1 MNEICPSFI
10 THYHL
15 ADRPPFL
22 TLSDLE
28 NGSDSPIFHELRNRH
43 KYNAG
48 YQRRYGINY
57 IDTRRK
63 IENDLLRLFIER
75 GGKPIRKYPFYFVLG
90 SSIWFKYLVKDHLE
104 VRIQIRDLD
113 PATTSFTF
121 PDSYVA
127 LSNNKKPYH
136 GKVFLLHELK
146 NFIEE
151 YGIPDND
158 ASFNYERYWEGDFEK
173 YIEVQIWEDNIVKP
187 CIDRYYKE
195 IASDRIRLSNPY

>member
-1 MNEICPSFI
+1 M
-10 THYHL
+10 
-15 ADRPPFL
+15 
-22 TLSDLE
+22 
-28 NGSDSPIFHELRNRH
+28 
-43 KYNAG
+43 
-48 YQRRYGINY
+48 
-57 IDTRRK
+57 
-63 IENDLLRLFIER
+63 
-75 GGKPIRKYPFYFVLG
+75 
-90 SSIWFKYLVKDHLE
+90 KDHLE

-136 GKVFLLHELK
+136 GKVFLLHELE

-187 CIDRYYKE
+187 FIDRYYKE
-195 IASDRIRLSNPY
+195 IASDRIRLSHPY